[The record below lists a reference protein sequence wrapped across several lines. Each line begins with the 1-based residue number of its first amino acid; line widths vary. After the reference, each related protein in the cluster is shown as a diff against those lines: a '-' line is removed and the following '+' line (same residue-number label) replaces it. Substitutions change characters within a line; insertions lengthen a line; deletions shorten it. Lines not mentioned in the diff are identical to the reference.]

1 MRLMSVGAPLD
12 AEAFATEAAGL
23 YTRLCRVAYLL
34 GGDRG
39 LAEECAQEAL
49 ARAWQRVDRGATL
62 ESLEA
67 WSTTVALNWCRSQL
81 RRRGAE
87 ARAVAAAARRFVPT
101 VDEAAPGGLSSE
113 VREAVVALPY
123 RQREVVVLHYLLG
136 YDVAAIAS
144 VAGISTGAVKNALFH
159 ARASLAERLTRDPVT
174 EEVENER

>member
-1 MRLMSVGAPLD
+1 MGAPVD
-12 AEAFATEAAGL
+12 AESFAREAADL

-62 ESLEA
+62 DSLEA
-67 WSTTVALNWCRSQL
+67 WTTTVALNWCRSQL

-87 ARAVAAAARRFVPT
+87 ARAVAVVAQRAEPTTDDDRAA
-101 VDEAAPGGLSSE
+101 GLSTE
-113 VREAVVALPY
+113 VRDAVVALPF

-136 YDVAAIAS
+136 YDVAAIAA

-159 ARASLAERLTRDPVT
+159 ARASLAEQLGRARAGD
-174 EEVENER
+174 EVENER